1 MSFLDKAKRK
11 YAGEYSL
18 RKKME
23 KTSVGLKNHKLSKIN
38 NENKCPENPYR
49 VKPSRTAIVP
59 NPKVPVAQVET
70 EETLE
75 EILKKVK
82 QDLQTHKL
90 E

>member
-1 MSFLDKAKRK
+1 MSFLDKAKHK
-11 YAGEYSL
+11 YDGEYSL

-23 KTSVGLKNHKLSKIN
+23 KTSVGLKNHQLSKIN
-38 NENKCPENPYR
+38 NENKCPENSYR
-49 VKPSRTAIVP
+49 VKPSRTAKVP
-59 NPKVPVAQVET
+59 NPEVPVAQVET